1 MIFKLYTRAMGA
13 ANALS
18 SLLAVAKLQN
28 YNRMSEETED
38 YAVNL
43 ICADE
48 ENERMLFADLDA
60 VVAGVAALRIEVAR
74 RKALVTR

>member
-1 MIFKLYTRAMGA
+1 MILKMYQRTMGA

-28 YNRMSEETED
+28 YNRMNEETEN

-43 ICADE
+43 IVADE

-60 VVAGVAALRIEVAR
+60 VVVGVAALREEIER
-74 RKALVTR
+74 RRAAALK